1 MDKHLLM
8 RRLVATAVLV
18 IVAFL
23 FQGCQGSP
31 PPDAQQSTPIVAPTA
46 MIAATPSPVIAP
58 TATQVAAPSTNLP
71 ATAPALP
78 AAPPFTRY
86 SYEVVNLFPHDPAAF
101 TQGLVYLDDLFYEG
115 TGRNGQS
122 SLRKVDPATGTV
134 LQQHDLTEEFFG
146 EGIAVV
152 GENVYQLT
160 WKNGTGFIY
169 DKESFAER
177 GRFSYA
183 TEGWGLTFDGE
194 HLIMSDGSATLYFLD
209 PTTLAE
215 VRRVDVTVA
224 DEPVVR
230 LNELEYIDGRVLAN
244 IWQTDYIVRIDPAT
258 GVVDGVIDMTGLLAQ
273 APPSQTAV
281 DVLNGIAYDEAGKR
295 LFVTGKLWP
304 YVFEV
309 RLIEQ

>member
-1 MDKHLLM
+1 MDKRLLM
-8 RRLVATAVLV
+8 RRLVATAILA

-31 PPDAQQSTPIVAPTA
+31 PPNAQPSPPIVTPTA
-46 MIAATPSPVIAP
+46 TIAATPSPVP
-58 TATQVAAPSTNLP
+58 TPTGAQAAPVGTDLP

-78 AAPPFTRY
+78 VAPPLTRY
-86 SYEVVNLFPHDPAAF
+86 RYEVVNIFPHDPAAF

-115 TGRNGQS
+115 TGRYGQS
-122 SLRKVDPATGTV
+122 SLRKVDPATGSV

-152 GENVYQLT
+152 GENIYQLT

-169 DKESFAER
+169 DKESFTER
-177 GRFSYA
+177 QRFSYA

-224 DEPVVR
+224 AEPVVR
-230 LNELEYIDGRVLAN
+230 LNELEYVDGRVLAN
-244 IWQTDYIVRIDPAT
+244 IWQTDYIVRVDPAT
-258 GVVDGVIDMTGLLAQ
+258 GVVDGVIDMSGLLAQ
-273 APPSQTAV
+273 APPSPAAV
-281 DVLNGIAYDEAGKR
+281 DVLNGIAYDAEGKR